1 VPTSNLCFVDLV
13 AELVKEVTAV
23 VINAA
28 LKKASEGPMKGIL
41 HYSEVP
47 LVSSDFNGNPH
58 SSIVDAT
65 LTMVLDGKMA
75 KVLAWYDNEWG
86 YSSRLR
92 DLIIYIVKRM

>member
-1 VPTSNLCFVDLV
+1 
-13 AELVKEVTAV
+13 
-23 VINAA
+23 
-28 LKKASEGPMKGIL
+28 
-41 HYSEVP
+41 
-47 LVSSDFNGNPH
+47 
-58 SSIVDAT
+58 VDAT